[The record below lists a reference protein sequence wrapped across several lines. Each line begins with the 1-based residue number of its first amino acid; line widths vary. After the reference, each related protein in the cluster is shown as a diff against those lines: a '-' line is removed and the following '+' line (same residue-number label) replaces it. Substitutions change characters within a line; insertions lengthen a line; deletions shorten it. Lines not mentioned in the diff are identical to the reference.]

1 MLRFV
6 RSFSAD
12 AARLALGLVLTGAS
26 ASKIFAFH
34 PFAVSLSGLA
44 HVPEYFANP
53 AAAGLIAL
61 ECGTG
66 LLLLSGKS
74 IRIAASA
81 ALFLFV
87 AFTAVLSGAIVR
99 GVDPLCNCFGSL
111 GPRLP
116 MREQALL
123 DLVLAAA
130 AFFLMNRASAAEP
143 HRFSPLAGIAACA
156 AVLWAS
162 ALIVWPHPE
171 TDTGNETPVQAS
183 SWQVEPGNASRRP
196 AVLLL
201 ADFDDFGCQLCLD
214 DFLAFCDSL
223 NGARFR
229 TAVSVRLV
237 ARRDSARSSP
247 DQARM
252 LEGWVAGNRY
262 MFPASVDSEGLFERS
277 GVGKTSAIVLGADG
291 HLVDI
296 AHFPTG
302 SGKRNEL
309 LRAIG
314 N

>member
-6 RSFSAD
+6 RSFSAG
-12 AARLALGLVLTGAS
+12 ASRLLLGLVLTGAS
-26 ASKIFAFH
+26 VSKVFAFH
-34 PFAVSLSGLA
+34 AFAVSLSRLA

-53 AAAGLIAL
+53 AAAGLIAF

-74 IRIAASA
+74 LRIASSA
-81 ALFLFV
+81 ALFLFI
-87 AFTAVLSGAIVR
+87 AFTVVLSGAIVR
-99 GVDPLCNCFGSL
+99 GIDHPCNCFGNF

-116 MREQALL
+116 MREQALV
-123 DLVLAAA
+123 DLLLAVVAFILMKAGFAGERPVPPTGVVAVAA
-130 AFFLMNRASAAEP
+130 L
-143 HRFSPLAGIAACA
+143 
-156 AVLWAS
+156 LWGS

-171 TDTGNETPVQAS
+171 ADDGGAIQVPAS
-183 SWQVEPGNASRRP
+183 LLREESGNAPRRP

-201 ADFDDFGCQLCLD
+201 ADFGDFGCQLCLE

-223 NGARFR
+223 NSARYR
-229 TAVSVRLV
+229 SAVSVRLV
-237 ARRDSARSSP
+237 ARRDSSRSGP
-247 DQARM
+247 AQARM
-252 LEGWVAGNRY
+252 LEGWSAGNRY
-262 MFPASVDSEGLFERS
+262 LFPVSVDSESLFERS
-277 GVGKTSAIVLGADG
+277 GVGKTSAIVLGVDG

-296 AHFPTG
+296 AHFPIG

>member
-1 MLRFV
+1 MFRFV
-6 RSFSAD
+6 RPFSAD
-12 AARLALGLVLTGAS
+12 VARLALGLVLTGAS
-26 ASKIFAFH
+26 VSKFFAFH
-34 PFAVSLSGLA
+34 PFAMSLSSLA
-44 HVPEYFANP
+44 HVPEYLANT

-81 ALFLFV
+81 ALFLFL
-87 AFTAVLSGAIVR
+87 AFTVVLSGSIVR
-99 GVDPLCNCFGSL
+99 GVDPPCNCFGSL

-123 DLVLAAA
+123 DLLLAAA
-130 AFFLMNRASAAEP
+130 AFFLIRCASATEP
-143 HRFSPLAGIAACA
+143 HEFSPPTGIAAIA
-156 AVLWAS
+156 ALLWGS

-171 TDTGNETPVQAS
+171 TGTGKETPVPAS
-183 SWQVEPGNASRRP
+183 FLQEESGNASRRP

-223 NGARFR
+223 NGAKFR

-237 ARRDSARSSP
+237 ARRDSARSGP
-247 DQARM
+247 AQARM
-252 LEGWVAGNRY
+252 LEGWAAGNRY
-262 MFPASVDSEGLFERS
+262 LFPVSVDSEGLFERS
-277 GVGKTSAIVLGADG
+277 GVGKTSAIVLGVDG